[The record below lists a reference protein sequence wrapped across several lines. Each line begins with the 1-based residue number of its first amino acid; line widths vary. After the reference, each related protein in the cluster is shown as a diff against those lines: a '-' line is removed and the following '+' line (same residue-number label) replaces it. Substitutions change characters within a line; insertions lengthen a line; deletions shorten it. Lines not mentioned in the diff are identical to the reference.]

1 VTRRLAACLLAAAA
15 LGAAGC
21 RDTTN
26 STSTG
31 GDTVTIYSVLPLEG
45 PSAAAARDVADGEK
59 LALRDANGQ
68 AQGGKI
74 TVNFRSVD
82 STDDGRLTATSAARA
97 ARTVAQDP
105 SAVAAIG
112 AFAASEARIEIP
124 LLNEAGV
131 GLLSMAATAVDLRD
145 PSLFPSG
152 RTTFSRL
159 VGDDASQARAL
170 AAVARARGC
179 RRLAVLAGSAPE
191 DRSLA
196 ALVVRAAGARARRAG
211 LARAATVPRGA
222 CAVLAA
228 SQAGP
233 AARAAGV
240 LPAARAVLAPS
251 ALAGPAFARALGSG
265 GPAVTVLVAD
275 PQTPPAVAAAYA
287 RTFGRR
293 AATDALLGYDAMRAV
308 LSAIARAGPHGNDR
322 AAVAAQ
328 LQRTAPARWTTATV
342 RGGRVVGARPKAP
355 TFEP

>member
-1 VTRRLAACLLAAAA
+1 DRRRGRGHQDPLGLPAGPALRVTRRLAACLLAAAA

-59 LALRDANGQ
+59 
-68 AQGGKI
+68 
-74 TVNFRSVD
+74 
-82 STDDGRLTATSAARA
+82 
-97 ARTVAQDP
+97 
-105 SAVAAIG
+105 
-112 AFAASEARIEIP
+112 
-124 LLNEAGV
+124 
-131 GLLSMAATAVDLRD
+131 
-145 PSLFPSG
+145 
-152 RTTFSRL
+152 
-159 VGDDASQARAL
+159 
-170 AAVARARGC
+170 
-179 RRLAVLAGSAPE
+179 
-191 DRSLA
+191 
-196 ALVVRAAGARARRAG
+196 RARRAG

-275 PQTPPAVAAAYA
+275 PQAPPAVAAAYA

-293 AATDALLGYDAMRAV
+293 AA
-308 LSAIARAGPHGNDR
+308 
-322 AAVAAQ
+322 
-328 LQRTAPARWTTATV
+328 
-342 RGGRVVGARPKAP
+342 
-355 TFEP
+355 